1 MQTLIKRHNILINE
15 TNTLFTRYLYDKIS
29 WDERLIGIKGSRGV
43 GKTTMILQYIK
54 NTYGTGKEALYITL
68 DDLYFSD
75 NKLIDLA
82 DEFVA
87 SGGIHLFIDEV
98 HKYENW
104 AVEIKNI
111 YDYHSKLKIVF
122 TGSSLLEI
130 LNSRS
135 DLSRRAL
142 AYKMQGLSFRE
153 FLSFKYNIDLPSFSL
168 DEILLNHESISLDF
182 TDIKPLQYFDEY
194 LKIGYFPFFGK
205 EKKLYFNRLR
215 EIINM
220 ILEIELPKLRNVEVA
235 KISKVKQLLYII
247 SESVPFKPNIS
258 SLSQKI
264 NISRNTLLEYIYHLN
279 DANLINALKK
289 DNFGISNLQK
299 PEKIYLENTNFIFA
313 LSNENE
319 NTGNIRETF
328 FLNQVSQDNE
338 TAYSEKSDFF
348 VNKKYTFEV
357 GGKNKQQKQIRN
369 IENSFIVKDKIE
381 LGIENQIPLWL
392 FGFLY

>member
-1 MQTLIKRHNILINE
+1 MQILRKRHNILINE
-15 TNTLFTRYLYDKIS
+15 TNTFFTRYLYEKLT
-29 WDERLIGIKGSRGV
+29 WAERLIGIKGSRGV

-54 NTYGTGKEALYITL
+54 KIYGTSKEALYITL

-87 SGGIHLFIDEV
+87 SGGVHLFIDEV
-98 HKYENW
+98 HKYDNW

-142 AYKMQGLSFRE
+142 IYKLQGLSFRE
-153 FLSFKYNIDLPSFSL
+153 FIHFKYNIITPSFSL
-168 DEILLNHESISLDF
+168 NDILLNHESISLNF
-182 TDIKPLQYFDEY
+182 NTIKPLKYFEEY

-205 EKKLYFNRLR
+205 EKALYFQRLR
-215 EIINM
+215 EVMNM
-220 ILEIELPKLRNVEVA
+220 ILEIELPKLRNVEVS

-279 DANLINALKK
+279 DANVINVLKK
-289 DNFGISNLQK
+289 DNFGVSNLQK
-299 PEKIYLENTNFIFA
+299 PEKIYLENTNYIFA
-313 LSNENE
+313 LSYGNE

-338 TAYSEKSDFF
+338 IAYSEKSDFF
-348 VNKKYTFEV
+348 VNNKYTFEV
-357 GGKNKQQKQIRN
+357 GGKNKQQKQIKN

-381 LGIENQIPLWL
+381 LGFENQIPLWL